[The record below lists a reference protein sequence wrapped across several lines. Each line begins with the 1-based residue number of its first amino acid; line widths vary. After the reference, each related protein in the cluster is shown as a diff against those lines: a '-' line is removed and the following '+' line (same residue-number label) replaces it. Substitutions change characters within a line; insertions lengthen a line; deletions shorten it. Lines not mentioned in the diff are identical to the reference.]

1 MSFFKPQQPIL
12 QKKQLS
18 FNPQQLVSLGCVKV
32 TPLQFLN
39 LSGIYTCIDQV
50 MICWGIV
57 AGIIFLSAQF
67 LPINWTDQAIFW
79 SIITLIAVIVMIT
92 LTHSWTSME
101 GIAWLLYGWVALMVI
116 GVIVTDC
123 SIVYHWGIILSHLSQ
138 FWLLLSAI
146 GYGLTAWGVRSRAFV
161 IATIIHTV
169 SIFFLPWFGSWQFAI
184 TGLIMMSNLLIFA
197 EGQWDMLLPRES
209 REYPR
214 QTMITHSFYTT

>member
-1 MSFFKPQQPIL
+1 MSFFKPHQPIL

-18 FNPQQLVSLGCVKV
+18 FNPQQLVSLGCLKV

-79 SIITLIAVIVMIT
+79 SIITLIAVILMIT

-101 GIAWLLYGWVALMVI
+101 GLSWLLYGWVALMVI
-116 GVIVTDC
+116 GVIITDC
-123 SIVYHWGIILSHLSQ
+123 SIVYHWGIMLSHLSHL
-138 FWLLLSAI
+138 WLLLSAI

-161 IATIIHTV
+161 LATIIHSV
-169 SIFFLPWFGSWQFAI
+169 SIFFLPWCGSWQFAF

-197 EGQWDMLLPRES
+197 EGQWDMLLPKES
-209 REYPR
+209 KEYP
-214 QTMITHSFYTT
+214 TPTIINHSFYTT

>member
-1 MSFFKPQQPIL
+1 MSFFKPHQPIL

-18 FNPQQLVSLGCVKV
+18 FNPQQLVSLGCLKIK
-32 TPLQFLN
+32 PLQFLN

-50 MICWGIV
+50 MICWGMV

-79 SIITLIAVIVMIT
+79 SIITLIAVILMIT
-92 LTHSWTSME
+92 LTHTWTSME
-101 GIAWLLYGWVALMVI
+101 RLSWLLYGWVALMVI
-116 GVIVTDC
+116 GVIITDC
-123 SIVYHWGIILSHLSQ
+123 SIVYHWGIMLSHLSHL
-138 FWLLLSAI
+138 WLLLSAI

-161 IATIIHTV
+161 IATIIHSV
-169 SIFFLPWFGSWQFAI
+169 SIFFLSWFGSWQFAM

-209 REYPR
+209 KEYP
-214 QTMITHSFYTT
+214 TPTIINHSFYTT

>member
-79 SIITLIAVIVMIT
+79 SIITVIAVIVMIT
-92 LTHSWTSME
+92 LTHTWTSIE

-146 GYGLTAWGVRSRAFV
+146 GYGLTAWGIRSRAFV
-161 IATIIHTV
+161 IATIIHSV
-169 SIFFLPWFGSWQFAI
+169 SIFFLPWCGSWQFGV
-184 TGLIMMSNLLIFA
+184 TGFIMMSNLLIFA

-209 REYPR
+209 KEYPLQR
-214 QTMITHSFYTT
+214 IITHSFYTT